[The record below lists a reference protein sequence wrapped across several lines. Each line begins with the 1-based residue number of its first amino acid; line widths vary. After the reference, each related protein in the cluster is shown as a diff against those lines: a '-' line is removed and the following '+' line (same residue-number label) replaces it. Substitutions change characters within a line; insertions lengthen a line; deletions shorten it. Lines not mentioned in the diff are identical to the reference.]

1 MFDRVTALEIVDTA
15 FDQRR
20 VCVACG
26 APTVL
31 RSNGGSVTLECSDLR
46 RSGILARIEAFLMPH
61 TEDIVLDLSE
71 GIAA

>member
-1 MFDRVTALEIVDTA
+1 MFDRVTVLEIVDRA

-31 RSNGGSVTLECSDLR
+31 HSHDGVVTLECSDLR
-46 RSGILARIEAFLMPH
+46 NAGIRARIEAFLMPH
-61 TEDIVLDLSE
+61 TQDIVLDVSGE
-71 GIAA
+71 IAA

>member
-1 MFDRVTALEIVDTA
+1 MFDRVTVLEIVDRA

-20 VCVACG
+20 FCVACG

-31 RSNGGSVTLECSDLR
+31 GSHGGVVTLECSALR
-46 RSGILARIEAFLMPH
+46 SSGILARIEDFLMPH
-61 TEDIVLDLSE
+61 TQEIVLDVSE